1 MLKNVE
7 GFSKLTKKEKID
19 WVVSNHFKEPKKAK
33 EIILSYNHQK
43 EDVQKIH
50 DEFIENSL
58 SNFFLPFGIAPNFL
72 INNKLYTVPMAI
84 EESSVIAAAS
94 KTAKFWS
101 SRGGFSCTILSKEK
115 VGQIHFLFYGN
126 YKNLISFF
134 NDNKKDLVN
143 STNQI
148 TSNMRNRGGGIKKI
162 NLVDKTS
169 LIKNYYQIHVVF
181 ETIDSMGA
189 NFINSCLEQIAKSF
203 RSKIDGDKIFSNE
216 NKKIDIVMSI
226 MSNYVPNCLAKA
238 QVRSPIKKLGN
249 QNGMEAK
256 HFAKKFIQAVEI
268 AKNEPYRAVTHNKG
282 IMNGIDAIL
291 IATGNDFRAV
301 EAGIHAYA
309 AKNGKYTS
317 LSNAYEEKEDFI
329 FEITIPISIGTVGGL
344 TKLHPMVKWSLELL
358 GNPSSTELM
367 QIIAAVGLSQ
377 NFGALK
383 SLITSGIQIGH
394 MKMHLLNILNQN
406 NATKKQKIK
415 ALEFFKNKLVT
426 YSGVTNFLKSN

>member
-1 MLKNVE
+1 MSKIVE

-19 WVVSNHFKEPKKAK
+19 WVVSNHFKEPEKAK

-43 EDVQKIH
+43 KDVQKVH

-58 SNFFLPFGIAPNFL
+58 SNLFLPFGVAPNFL
-72 INNKLYTVPMAI
+72 INNRLYTVPMAI

-101 SRGGFSCTILSKEK
+101 SRGGFNCSILSKEK

-126 YKNLISFF
+126 SKNLTSFF
-134 NDNKKDLVN
+134 NDQKKDLVN

-148 TSNMRNRGGGIKKI
+148 TINMRSRGGGIKKI
-162 NLVDKTS
+162 NLIDKTS

-203 RSKIDGDKIFSNE
+203 KLKIDEDKNFSDTD
-216 NKKIDIVMSI
+216 KKIDIVMSI

-238 QVRSPIKKLGN
+238 QVRCPIKKLGN
-249 QNGMEAK
+249 QNGMK
-256 HFAKKFIQAVEI
+256 PKYFSKKIIQAIEI
-268 AKNEPYRAVTHNKG
+268 AENEPYRAVTHNKG
-282 IMNGIDAIL
+282 IMNGVDAVL

-301 EAGIHAYA
+301 EAGIHSYA
-309 AKNGKYTS
+309 ARNGKYSS
-317 LSNAYEEKEDFI
+317 LTFAYEEKDDFI
-329 FEITIPISIGTVGGL
+329 FEIKIPIAIGTVGGL
-344 TKLHPMVKWSLELL
+344 TSIHPLVKWSLELL
-358 GNPSSTELM
+358 GNPSSSELM

-377 NFGALK
+377 NFGALR
-383 SLITSGIQIGH
+383 SLVTSGIQIGH

-406 NATKKQKIK
+406 NATQKQKIK
-415 ALEFFKNKLVT
+415 AIEFFKNKLVNHNE
-426 YSGVTNFLKSN
+426 VKNFLKSN

>member
-1 MLKNVE
+1 MLKNIE

-19 WVVSNHFKEPKKAK
+19 WVVRSHFKEPEKAK

-43 EDVQKIH
+43 EDIQKVH

-58 SNFFLPFGIAPNFL
+58 SNFFLPFGVAPNFL
-72 INNKLYTVPMAI
+72 INNKLYTIPMAI

-101 SRGGFSCTILSKEK
+101 SRGGFNSSILSKEK
-115 VGQIHFLFYGN
+115 VGQIHFLFYG
-126 YKNLISFF
+126 KSKDLISFF
-134 NDNKKDLVN
+134 NDKKRSLVT
-143 STNQI
+143 STNLL
-148 TSNMRNRGGGIKKI
+148 TNNMRSRGGGIKKI
-162 NLVDKTS
+162 KLIDKTP

-203 RSKIDGDKIFSNE
+203 KSQIDGFKNFSDTD
-216 NKKIDIVMSI
+216 KKIDIVMSI
-226 MSNYVPNCLAKA
+226 MSNYVPNCLARS
-238 QVRSPIKKLGN
+238 QVRCPIKKLGN
-249 QNGMEAK
+249 QNGLEPK
-256 HFAKKFIQAVEI
+256 HFSKKIIQAIEI

-282 IMNGIDAIL
+282 IMNGVDAVL

-309 AKNGKYTS
+309 ARNGKYSS
-317 LSNAYEEKEDFI
+317 LTNAYEEKNDFI
-329 FEITIPISIGTVGGL
+329 FEITIPIAIGTVGGL
-344 TKLHPMVKWSLELL
+344 TSLHPLVKWSLELL
-358 GNPSSTELM
+358 GNPSSSELM

-383 SLITSGIQIGH
+383 SLITSGIQMGH

-406 NATKKQKIK
+406 KATQKQKIK
-415 ALEFFKNKLVT
+415 AIEFFKNKPVT
-426 YSGVTNFLKSN
+426 HGEVTNFLKSN

>member
-1 MLKNVE
+1 MSKIVE

-19 WVVSNHFKEPKKAK
+19 WVVSNHFKEPEKAK

-43 EDVQKIH
+43 KDVQKVH

-58 SNFFLPFGIAPNFL
+58 SNLFLPFGVAPNFL
-72 INNKLYTVPMAI
+72 INNRLYTVPMAI

-101 SRGGFSCTILSKEK
+101 SRGGFNCSILSKEK

-126 YKNLISFF
+126 SKNLTSFF
-134 NDNKKDLVN
+134 NDQKKDLVN

-148 TSNMRNRGGGIKKI
+148 TINMRSRGGGIKKI
-162 NLVDKTS
+162 NLIDKTS

-203 RSKIDGDKIFSNE
+203 KLKIDEDKNFSDTD
-216 NKKIDIVMSI
+216 KKIDIVMSI

-238 QVRSPIKKLGN
+238 QVRCPIKKLGN
-249 QNGMEAK
+249 QNGMK
-256 HFAKKFIQAVEI
+256 PKYFSKKIIQAIEI
-268 AKNEPYRAVTHNKG
+268 AENEPYRAVTHNKG
-282 IMNGIDAIL
+282 IMNGIDAVL

-301 EAGIHAYA
+301 EAGIHSYA
-309 AKNGKYTS
+309 ARNGKYSS
-317 LSNAYEEKEDFI
+317 LTFAYEEKNDFI
-329 FEITIPISIGTVGGL
+329 FEIKIPIAIGTVGGL
-344 TKLHPMVKWSLELL
+344 TSIHPLVKWSLELL
-358 GNPSSTELM
+358 GNPSSSELM

-383 SLITSGIQIGH
+383 SLVTSGIQVGH

-406 NATKKQKIK
+406 NATQKQKIK
-415 ALEFFKNKLVT
+415 AIEFFKNKLVNHNE
-426 YSGVTNFLKSN
+426 VKNFLKSN

>member
-1 MLKNVE
+1 MSKIVE

-19 WVVSNHFKEPKKAK
+19 WVVSNYFKEPKKAK

-43 EDVQKIH
+43 KDVQKVH

-58 SNFFLPFGIAPNFL
+58 SNFFLPFGVVPNFL
-72 INNKLYTVPMAI
+72 INNRLYTIPMAI

-101 SRGGFSCTILSKEK
+101 SRGGFNCSILSKEK
-115 VGQIHFLFYGN
+115 VGQIHFLFYGKS
-126 YKNLISFF
+126 KNLISFF
-134 NDNKKDLVN
+134 NDQKKSLVT

-148 TSNMRNRGGGIKKI
+148 TINMRSRGGGIKKV

-203 RSKIDGDKIFSNE
+203 KLKMDGDKNFSDTD
-216 NKKIDIVMSI
+216 KKIDIVMSI
-226 MSNYVPNCLAKA
+226 MSNYTPNCLARA
-238 QVRSPIKKLGN
+238 QVRCPIKKLGN
-249 QNGMEAK
+249 QNGMK
-256 HFAKKFIQAVEI
+256 PKYFSKKIIQAIEI
-268 AKNEPYRAVTHNKG
+268 AENEPYRAVTHNKG
-282 IMNGIDAIL
+282 IMNGVDAVL

-301 EAGIHAYA
+301 EAGIHSYA
-309 AKNGKYTS
+309 ARNGKYSS
-317 LSNAYEEKEDFI
+317 LTFAYEEKDDFI
-329 FEITIPISIGTVGGL
+329 FEIKIPIAIGTIGGL
-344 TKLHPMVKWSLELL
+344 TSIHPLVKWSLELL
-358 GNPSSTELM
+358 GNPSSSELM

-383 SLITSGIQIGH
+383 SLVTSGIQIGH

-406 NATKKQKIK
+406 NATQKQKIK
-415 ALEFFKNKLVT
+415 AIEFFKNKLVT
-426 YSGVTNFLKSN
+426 HSEVKNFLKSN

>member
-1 MLKNVE
+1 MSKIVE

-19 WVVSNHFKEPKKAK
+19 WVVSNHFKEPEKAK

-43 EDVQKIH
+43 KDVQKVH

-58 SNFFLPFGIAPNFL
+58 SNLFLPFGVAPNFL
-72 INNKLYTVPMAI
+72 INNRLYTVPMAI

-101 SRGGFSCTILSKEK
+101 SRGGFNCSILSKEK

-126 YKNLISFF
+126 SKNLTSFF
-134 NDNKKDLVN
+134 NDQKKDLVN

-148 TSNMRNRGGGIKKI
+148 TINMRSRGGGIKKI
-162 NLVDKTS
+162 NLIDKTS

-181 ETIDSMGA
+181 ETVDSMGA

-203 RSKIDGDKIFSNE
+203 KLKIDGDKNFSDTD
-216 NKKIDIVMSI
+216 KKIDIVMSI
-226 MSNYVPNCLAKA
+226 MSNYVPNCLARA
-238 QVRSPIKKLGN
+238 QVRCPIKKLGN
-249 QNGMEAK
+249 QNGMK
-256 HFAKKFIQAVEI
+256 PKYFSKKIIQAIEI
-268 AKNEPYRAVTHNKG
+268 AENEPYRAVTHNKG
-282 IMNGIDAIL
+282 IMNGVDAVL

-301 EAGIHAYA
+301 EAGIHSYA
-309 AKNGKYTS
+309 ARNGKYSS
-317 LSNAYEEKEDFI
+317 LTFAYEEKDDFI
-329 FEITIPISIGTVGGL
+329 FEIKIPIAIGTVGGL
-344 TKLHPMVKWSLELL
+344 TSIHPLVKWSLELL
-358 GNPSSTELM
+358 GNPSSSELM

-383 SLITSGIQIGH
+383 SLVTSGIQIGH

-406 NATKKQKIK
+406 NATQKQKIK
-415 ALEFFKNKLVT
+415 AIEFFKNKLVNHNE
-426 YSGVTNFLKSN
+426 VKNFLKSN

>member
-1 MLKNVE
+1 MLKNIE

-19 WVVSNHFKEPKKAK
+19 LVVRNHFKEPEKAK

-43 EDVQKIH
+43 EDIQKVH

-58 SNFFLPFGIAPNFL
+58 SNFFLPFGVAPNFL
-72 INNKLYTVPMAI
+72 INNKLYTIPMAI

-101 SRGGFSCTILSKEK
+101 SRGGFNSSILSKEK
-115 VGQIHFLFYGN
+115 VGQIHFLFYG
-126 YKNLISFF
+126 KSKDLISFF
-134 NDNKKDLVN
+134 NDKKRSLVT
-143 STNQI
+143 STNLL
-148 TSNMRNRGGGIKKI
+148 TNNMRSRGGGIKKI
-162 NLVDKTS
+162 KLIDKTP

-203 RSKIDGDKIFSNE
+203 KSQIDGFKNFSDTD
-216 NKKIDIVMSI
+216 KKIDIVMSI
-226 MSNYVPNCLAKA
+226 MSNYVPNCLARS
-238 QVRSPIKKLGN
+238 QVRCPIKKLGN
-249 QNGMEAK
+249 QNGLDPK
-256 HFAKKFIQAVEI
+256 HFSKKIIQAIEI

-282 IMNGIDAIL
+282 IMNGVDAVL

-309 AKNGKYTS
+309 ARNGKYSS
-317 LSNAYEEKEDFI
+317 LTNAYEEKNDFI
-329 FEITIPISIGTVGGL
+329 FEITIPIAIGTVGGL
-344 TKLHPMVKWSLELL
+344 TSLHPLVKWSLELL
-358 GNPSSTELM
+358 GNPSSSELM

-383 SLITSGIQIGH
+383 SLITSGIQMGH

-406 NATKKQKIK
+406 NATQKQKIK
-415 ALEFFKNKLVT
+415 AIEFFKNKPVT
-426 YSGVTNFLKSN
+426 HGEVTNFLKSN

>member
-1 MLKNVE
+1 MSKIVE

-19 WVVSNHFKEPKKAK
+19 WVVSNHFKEPEKAK

-43 EDVQKIH
+43 KSVQKVH

-58 SNFFLPFGIAPNFL
+58 SNLFLPFGVAPNFL
-72 INNKLYTVPMAI
+72 INNRLYTVPMAI

-101 SRGGFSCTILSKEK
+101 SRGGFNCSILSKEK

-126 YKNLISFF
+126 SKNLTSFF
-134 NDNKKDLVN
+134 NDQKKDLVN

-148 TSNMRNRGGGIKKI
+148 TINMRSRGGGIKKI
-162 NLVDKTS
+162 NLIDKTS

-203 RSKIDGDKIFSNE
+203 KLKIDGDKNFSDKD
-216 NKKIDIVMSI
+216 KKIDIVMSI
-226 MSNYVPNCLAKA
+226 MSNYVPNCLARA
-238 QVRSPIKKLGN
+238 QVRCPIKKLGN
-249 QNGMEAK
+249 QNGMK
-256 HFAKKFIQAVEI
+256 PKYFSKKIIQAIEI
-268 AKNEPYRAVTHNKG
+268 AENEPYRAVTHNKG
-282 IMNGIDAIL
+282 IMNGVDAVL

-301 EAGIHAYA
+301 EAGIHSYA
-309 AKNGKYTS
+309 ARNGKYSS
-317 LSNAYEEKEDFI
+317 LTFAYEEKDDFI
-329 FEITIPISIGTVGGL
+329 FEIKIPIAIGTVGGL
-344 TKLHPMVKWSLELL
+344 TSIHPLVKWSLELL
-358 GNPSSTELM
+358 GNPSSSELM

-377 NFGALK
+377 NFGALR
-383 SLITSGIQIGH
+383 SLVTSGIQIGH

-406 NATKKQKIK
+406 NATQKQKIK
-415 ALEFFKNKLVT
+415 AIEFFKNKLVNHNE
-426 YSGVTNFLKSN
+426 VKNFLKSN

>member
-1 MLKNVE
+1 MSKIVE

-19 WVVSNHFKEPKKAK
+19 WVVSNHFKEPEKAK

-43 EDVQKIH
+43 KDVQKVH

-58 SNFFLPFGIAPNFL
+58 SNLFLPFGVAPNFL
-72 INNKLYTVPMAI
+72 INNRLYTVPMAI

-101 SRGGFSCTILSKEK
+101 SRGGFNCSILSKEK
-115 VGQIHFLFYGN
+115 VGQIHFLFYGKS
-126 YKNLISFF
+126 KNLTSFF
-134 NDNKKDLVN
+134 NDQKKGLVN

-148 TSNMRNRGGGIKKI
+148 TRNMRSRGGGIKKI

-203 RSKIDGDKIFSNE
+203 KLKIDGDKNFSDTD
-216 NKKIDIVMSI
+216 KKIDIVMSI

-238 QVRSPIKKLGN
+238 QVRCPIKKLGN
-249 QNGMEAK
+249 QNGMK
-256 HFAKKFIQAVEI
+256 PKYFSKKIIQAIEI
-268 AKNEPYRAVTHNKG
+268 AENEPYRAVTHNKG
-282 IMNGIDAIL
+282 IMNGVDAVL

-301 EAGIHAYA
+301 EAGIHSYA
-309 AKNGKYTS
+309 ARNGKYSS
-317 LSNAYEEKEDFI
+317 LTFAYEEKDDFI
-329 FEITIPISIGTVGGL
+329 FEIKIPIAIGTVGGL
-344 TKLHPMVKWSLELL
+344 TSIHPLVKWSLELL
-358 GNPSSTELM
+358 GNPSSSELM

-383 SLITSGIQIGH
+383 SLVTSGIQIGH

-406 NATKKQKIK
+406 NATQKQKIK
-415 ALEFFKNKLVT
+415 AIEFFKNKLVNHNE
-426 YSGVTNFLKSN
+426 VKNFLKSN

>member
-1 MLKNVE
+1 MLKNIE

-19 WVVSNHFKEPKKAK
+19 WVVRNHFKEPEKAK

-43 EDVQKIH
+43 EDIQKVH

-58 SNFFLPFGIAPNFL
+58 SNFFLPFGVAPNFL
-72 INNKLYTVPMAI
+72 INNKLYTIPMAI

-101 SRGGFSCTILSKEK
+101 SRGGFNSSILSKEK
-115 VGQIHFLFYGN
+115 VGQIHFLFYG
-126 YKNLISFF
+126 KSEDLISFF
-134 NDNKKDLVN
+134 NDKKRSLVT
-143 STNQI
+143 STNLL
-148 TSNMRNRGGGIKKI
+148 TNNMRSRGGGIKKI
-162 NLVDKTS
+162 KLIDKTP

-203 RSKIDGDKIFSNE
+203 KSQIDGFKNFSDTD
-216 NKKIDIVMSI
+216 KKIDIVMSI
-226 MSNYVPNCLAKA
+226 MSNYVPNCLARS
-238 QVRSPIKKLGN
+238 QVRCPIKKLGN
-249 QNGMEAK
+249 QNGLEPK
-256 HFAKKFIQAVEI
+256 HFSKKIIQAIEI

-282 IMNGIDAIL
+282 IMNGVDAVL

-309 AKNGKYTS
+309 ARNGKYSS
-317 LSNAYEEKEDFI
+317 LTNAYEEKNDFI
-329 FEITIPISIGTVGGL
+329 FEITIPIAIGTVGGL
-344 TKLHPMVKWSLELL
+344 TSLHPLVKWSLELL
-358 GNPSSTELM
+358 GNPSSSELM

-383 SLITSGIQIGH
+383 SLITSGIQMGH

-406 NATKKQKIK
+406 KASQKQKIK
-415 ALEFFKNKLVT
+415 AIEFFKNKPVT
-426 YSGVTNFLKSN
+426 HSEVTNFLKSN